1 MTRLG
6 PTVLILA
13 VCSALG
19 ASRPAAAQTAACK
32 PVTDAMLKMVTT
44 PHHTVSTDG
53 SQTTGETIGIDNTSY
68 VRIRGAW
75 RKSPMTPQD
84 QLQQEQE
91 NIRNAKVYTC
101 TKLRSETVNGIA
113 SVVYKVHSE
122 TPDVGTADGT
132 VWIAPSLG
140 LPVKTDED
148 FTPVGGSKVH
158 HAIVWDYADI
168 RAPVVK

>member
-6 PTVLILA
+6 PSVLILA
-13 VCSALG
+13 ACAVLG
-19 ASRPAAAQTAACK
+19 ASRPARAQTTGCK

-44 PHHTVSTDG
+44 SHHTTSTDG
-53 SQTTGETIGIDNTSY
+53 SQSETIVVDNTSY
-68 VRIRGAW
+68 VRIKGAW

-91 NIRNAKVYTC
+91 NIKSAKVYTC
-101 TKLRSETVNGIA
+101 TQLRSETVNGIPA
-113 SVVYKVHSE
+113 VAYKVHSE

-140 LPVKTDED
+140 LPLKTEED
-148 FTPVGGSKVH
+148 ITTAMGPQKHIS
-158 HAIVWDYADI
+158 ITWDYANI
-168 RAPVVK
+168 HAPIVK